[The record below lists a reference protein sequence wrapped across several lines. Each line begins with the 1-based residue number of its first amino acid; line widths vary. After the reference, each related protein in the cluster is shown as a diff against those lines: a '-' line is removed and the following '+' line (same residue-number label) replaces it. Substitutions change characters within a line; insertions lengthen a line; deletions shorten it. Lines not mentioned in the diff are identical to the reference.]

1 MMLAARSNLLLA
13 IALALVVAVA
23 GLGCAPYRM
32 GHQALFTPEIRTVHV
47 PIFRSVS
54 FRPGLGERLTE
65 AVIREIQSST
75 NLLISDEASA
85 DTILKGEIVDDA
97 KRVVAENRYDDVRSY
112 ERALGVKLVWSDKG
126 GNPIGQP
133 VAIRPL
139 IEFAAGASS
148 SAIPE
153 AGQSMAT
160 TEQAVINRLAKDIV
174 AQLYAPW

>member
-1 MMLAARSNLLLA
+1 MQRLRLGLLAASL
-13 IALALVVAVA
+13 IAALS
-23 GLGCAPYRM
+23 GCAPYRM

-47 PIFRSVS
+47 PVFRSVS

-65 AVIREIQSST
+65 AVIREIQTST
-75 NLLISDEASA
+75 NLLISDETTA
-85 DTILKGEIVDDA
+85 DTILTGQIVDDA

-112 ERALGVKLVWSDKG
+112 ERALSVNLVWSDKA

-133 VAIRPL
+133 VAVRPL
-139 IEFAAGASS
+139 IEFAAGSSS

-160 TEQAVINRLAKDIV
+160 TEQVVIDRLAKDIV
-174 AQLYAPW
+174 AQLHAPW